1 MSLRIAHL
9 SDLHYCAKH
18 LAQVDACMAHAVERV
33 RASLP
38 DVVVVSGDS
47 TDHALNA
54 HEPAFAAL
62 VQRVQQLAQCAPV
75 LLLQGTFSHEPPG
88 LLRAVQLAS
97 GRYPVHVAERL
108 CQIAWHPAK
117 GFVESAGWRF
127 EELPTHTAC
136 LFSCMPTVNKA
147 AVAAA
152 VGAAAAPERMGDIV
166 HDLLAGFA
174 ASNRRA
180 RARGIATVGV
190 GHGTV
195 SGCLTEHD
203 VPMAGLDHEFGLGSL
218 AACGAAAFLLGHIH
232 RQQSWAVAGT
242 TIAYAGSL
250 ARLHFGEVGDKGWL
264 LWTVDGAAASFRLE
278 PTPARATRDLVFE
291 GLPDLAVIEAAAA
304 SVEGVAV
311 RVRYTVPE
319 EETARVDRARIE
331 QLLGS
336 ALELKIEG
344 RVIPVVRA
352 RAAGISQAQ
361 TLAEKLAR
369 YAALTR
375 VKPAALAERLDLLLA
390 HSPEDLVRQLLAAP
404 VKAAGNDGRDVAR
417 AESHTEAAQ
426 APVVPSAAVALESG
440 FAPATLSLSS
450 TR

>member
-62 VQRVQQLAQCAPV
+62 VQRIQQLAQCAPV

-97 GRYPVHVAERL
+97 GRYPVHVADRL

-117 GFVESAGWRF
+117 GFIESAGWRF
-127 EELPTHTAC
+127 AELPTYTAC

-147 AVAAA
+147 SVAAA
-152 VGAAAAPERMGDIV
+152 VGAEAAPERMGEVV

-174 ASNRRA
+174 TINRLA
-180 RARGIATVGV
+180 RERGIATVGI

-203 VPMAGLDHEFGLGSL
+203 VPMAGFDHEFGLGSL

-232 RQQSWAVAGT
+232 RQQSWSLAGT
-242 TIAYAGSL
+242 TIAYAGSI
-250 ARLHFGEVGDKGWL
+250 ARLHFGEEGDKGWL
-264 LWTVDGAAASFRLE
+264 LWTVAGESASFRVE
-278 PTPARATRDLVFE
+278 PTPARATRDLVFD

-304 SVEGVAV
+304 AVEGVAV

-319 EETARVDRARIE
+319 EETARVDRQRIE
-331 QLLGS
+331 QLLGG

-344 RVIPVVRA
+344 RVIPVLRA

-361 TLAEKLAR
+361 TLEEKLAR

-375 VKPAALAERLDLLLA
+375 VQPEGLAERLQLLLA
-390 HSPEDLVRQLLAAP
+390 HCPDDIVRRLLAAR
-404 VKAAGNDGRDVAR
+404 AAESANDGADAARTVPETEVAQ
-417 AESHTEAAQ
+417 E
-426 APVVPSAAVALESG
+426 PVVPIATDTLEIPR
-440 FAPATLSLSS
+440 APATL
-450 TR
+450 